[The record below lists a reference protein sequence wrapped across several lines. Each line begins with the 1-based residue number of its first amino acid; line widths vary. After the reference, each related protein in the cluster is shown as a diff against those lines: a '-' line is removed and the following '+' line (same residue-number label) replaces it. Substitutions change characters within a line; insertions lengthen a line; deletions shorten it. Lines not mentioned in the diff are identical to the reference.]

1 LKLIITNSH
10 FKKIYYS
17 NEIFIPAAPAA
28 GTAPTADPMFVIK
41 SLTLAFSKAL
51 ANKPGQ
57 YGSTSTLAALR
68 IVWIFSPYKI
78 IKKKIIHTN
87 IKNSKE

>member
-1 LKLIITNSH
+1 M
-10 FKKIYYS
+10 KILNYS

-28 GTAPTADPMFVIK
+28 GTAPTADPMLVIK

-57 YGSTSTLAALR
+57 YGSTSTLAAFR
-68 IVWIFSPYKI
+68 TVWIFSP
-78 IKKKIIHTN
+78 
-87 IKNSKE
+87 